1 MDNRLKQLFGYQHL
15 AENRELQQ
23 VIDSVHAKY
32 AMRELSLD
40 EMEMVAAAASPILS
54 QSRRTRISEY
64 GEYRNALRAVF
75 TAKCWAIFT
84 HAYGTGQ
91 TRKICAPTC
100 LRKCSGSW
108 RNSIPPRLP

>member
-40 EMEMVAAAASPILS
+40 EMEMVAAA
-54 QSRRTRISEY
+54 
-64 GEYRNALRAVF
+64 G
-75 TAKCWAIFT
+75 
-84 HAYGTGQ
+84 
-91 TRKICAPTC
+91 
-100 LRKCSGSW
+100 
-108 RNSIPPRLP
+108 IPDPQPKQKDEDK